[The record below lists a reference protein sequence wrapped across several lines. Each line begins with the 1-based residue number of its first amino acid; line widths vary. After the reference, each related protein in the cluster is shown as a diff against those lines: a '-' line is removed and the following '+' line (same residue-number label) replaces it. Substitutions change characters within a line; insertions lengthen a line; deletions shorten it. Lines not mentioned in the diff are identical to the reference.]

1 MDGTFKETKEELF
14 MKTNIRN
21 ITFDGIESD
30 LLTMT
35 EEGPMA
41 GVIEMPFDKF
51 GWFYGVREH
60 KDKLISG
67 FDELYNNFFFS
78 VTVHIY
84 VVVYYF
90 GKESLQLKQKYSSI
104 YVISVILKRWAK
116 IEL

>member
-1 MDGTFKETKEELF
+1 MMDGTFKETKEELF

-78 VTVHIY
+78 NCTYIC
-84 VVVYYF
+84 
-90 GKESLQLKQKYSSI
+90 SC
-104 YVISVILKRWAK
+104 ILFWQGITT
-116 IEL
+116 IETKVFFNLRDLRDP